1 MDADSP
7 LSPLLAALA
16 ALSAWFRAEKVEGM
30 VIGGVAA
37 SIVGRP
43 RVTRDVDVLVAV
55 PEESWDSYL
64 QSGTPFGFVPRIRG
78 AVEFAR
84 TSRVLLLRH
93 EPSDTEID
101 VALAGLPF
109 EREALGRRR
118 VVQIQGVDVPLVTA
132 EDLIVMKAIAHRPR
146 DVTDIEGIL
155 DLQRG
160 LDLRRVRKAV
170 QQFAEALDAPDL
182 AADLEKLLKR
192 RPPGTARK
200 RKGNK

>member
-1 MDADSP
+1 MAADSP
-7 LSPLLAALA
+7 LSPLLAALS
-16 ALSAWFRAEKVEGM
+16 ALAAWFRAEKVEGM

-55 PEESWDSYL
+55 PEESWDSFL
-64 QSGTPFGFVPRIRG
+64 QSGTQFGFVPRVSG

-109 EREALGRRR
+109 EREALRRCR
-118 VVQIQGVDVPLVTA
+118 VVQIHGVDVPVVT
-132 EDLIVMKAIAHRPR
+132 
-146 DVTDIEGIL
+146 
-155 DLQRG
+155 
-160 LDLRRVRKAV
+160 RRI
-170 QQFAEALDAPDL
+170 
-182 AADLEKLLKR
+182 
-192 RPPGTARK
+192 
-200 RKGNK
+200 